1 MTNSGPVRDNAA
13 HIDAAGAE
21 APLLKLEDFLPHRL
35 NVLSSLVSQALTRV
49 YGRYG
54 IGIPE
59 WRVLVTL
66 GENGVM
72 TGKAVGAHTHMH
84 KTKVSRAVAQL
95 EQRKFLSRRA
105 NRADLRESFLS
116 LTPAGREVY
125 EELAPTAH
133 AFMDRLAEVVAPAD
147 RPAFDRAMKQL
158 TQRSAELVAEIES
171 DNTDGKA

>member
-1 MTNSGPVRDNAA
+1 MNSGPLRDNAA
-13 HIDAAGAE
+13 HAASATSE

-35 NVLSSLVSQALTRV
+35 NVLSSLVSQALTYV
-49 YGRYG
+49 YARRG
-54 IGIPE
+54 IEIPE

-95 EQRKFLSRRA
+95 EQRKLLSRRA

-116 LTPAGREVY
+116 LTPAGRAVY
-125 EELAPTAH
+125 EELAPRALE
-133 AFMDRLAEVVAPAD
+133 FMNRLSEVVAPAD
-147 RPAFDRAMKQL
+147 RPAFDRAMRQL
-158 TQRSAELVAEIES
+158 TERSGKLVAEMEGDEI
-171 DNTDGKA
+171 

>member
-1 MTNSGPVRDNAA
+1 MTNSGPVRDAGTHAA
-13 HIDAAGAE
+13 SAPDQTGAQ

-49 YGRYG
+49 YGRHG

-95 EQRKFLSRRA
+95 EQRQFFSPRA
-105 NRADLRESFLS
+105 NRADLRETFLS
-116 LTPAGREVY
+116 LAPAGGAIY
-125 EELAPTAH
+125 GELAPSAREFRTG
-133 AFMDRLAEVVAPAD
+133 LGEVLAPAD

-158 TQRSAELVAEIES
+158 TKRSAELVAEIES
-171 DNTDGKA
+171 GKF